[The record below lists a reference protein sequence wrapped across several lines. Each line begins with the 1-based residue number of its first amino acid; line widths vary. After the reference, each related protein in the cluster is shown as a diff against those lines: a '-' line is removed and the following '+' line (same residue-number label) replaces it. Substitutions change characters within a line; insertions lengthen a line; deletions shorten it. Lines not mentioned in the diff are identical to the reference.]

1 MILFNLVDFLSGGLI
16 SFRGGWVG
24 LVIREVLLRVLIF
37 LFFLVCY
44 MNIIIFSVCIVKR
57 WRSIVF

>member
-16 SFRGGWVG
+16 SFGGGWVG

-57 WRSIVF
+57 LRSIVF